1 MYFDRITSD
10 GRLWSVVYE
19 GKETNALDELF
30 EQWSNPVWLRSFF
43 EVNMSDLISYFK
55 VTDVNTAIYDT
66 MDDNEQLQCLILD
79 ISPEADLEAL
89 FRPLENNRMHEIVL
103 GREKAK
109 IRNRPCH
116 ASWLR
121 LYAIKLDSG
130 IYIVTGGA
138 IKLTATMAE
147 RQHTI
152 DELGKLEQVRNLLLS
167 EGIVDADGFNDFV
180 QQQ

>member
-1 MYFDRITSD
+1 MQFDRITDD
-10 GRLWSVVYE
+10 GRLWSAIYE

-30 EQWSNPVWLRSFF
+30 EQWGNPTWLRSFF
-43 EVNMSDLISYFK
+43 EANMSDLISYFK

-66 MDDNEQLQCLILD
+66 MDDNDQLQCLILD
-79 ISPEADLEAL
+79 ISPEADLDAL
-89 FRPLENNRMHEIVL
+89 FRPLENNRLQEMVL

-109 IRNRPCH
+109 ISNRPRH

-121 LYAIKLDSG
+121 IYAIKLNPG

-152 DELGKLEQVRNLLLS
+152 DELGKLEKVRNLLLA
-167 EGIVDADGFNDFV
+167 EGIVDADGFTDFV